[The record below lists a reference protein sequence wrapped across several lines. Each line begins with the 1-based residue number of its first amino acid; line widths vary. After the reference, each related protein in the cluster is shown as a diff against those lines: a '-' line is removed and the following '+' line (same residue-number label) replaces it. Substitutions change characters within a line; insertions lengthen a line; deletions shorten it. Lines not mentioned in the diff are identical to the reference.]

1 LAGFYEGG
9 EFAAVIS
16 IEVEDKSKLKHVK
29 EALDASLNLGPS
41 PLSVGAGEQF
51 DKVHS
56 QALRDTAMTISVNW
70 SGGGEVKKPGVAW
83 TLQSVIQI
91 ANAFPTMVAQCP
103 AKTSAILTRY
113 TSLRSFQ
120 VFRYKQIKLEKEQ
133 EAVKKQEPQKEA
145 TMQGEQPLQPPK
157 VKKLMSRPKL
167 WSSKNLILNYA
178 PCSIYTADLWDAYME
193 YKRLWKRID
202 YSKWLFLSIGLGD
215 IVLKPS

>member
-1 LAGFYEGG
+1 M
-9 EFAAVIS
+9 
-16 IEVEDKSKLKHVK
+16 K
-29 EALDASLNLGPS
+29 EALDVSLNLGPS

-51 DKVHS
+51 DKLHS

-83 TLQSVIQI
+83 TLQSVIQV

-103 AKTSAILTRY
+103 AKVSAILTRY

-120 VFRYKQIKLEKEQ
+120 VFRYKQIKIENELESIRKKELEKKSKEIKEQ
-133 EAVKKQEPQKEA
+133 G
-145 TMQGEQPLQPPK
+145 TQPTHPPNAK
-157 VKKLMSRPKL
+157 VYKTRQTF

-202 YSKWLFLSIGLGD
+202 YSKLRLSQ
-215 IVLKPS
+215 S

>member
-9 EFAAVIS
+9 QFAAVIS
-16 IEVEDKSKLKHVK
+16 VEVQDKSKLKHVK

-70 SGGGEVKKPGVAW
+70 SGGGEVKKPDVAW

-103 AKTSAILTRY
+103 AKISAILTRY

-120 VFRYKQIKLEKEQ
+120 IFRYKQIKLEKQQLDETT
-133 EAVKKQEPQKEA
+133 EKKEIPPPGAA
-145 TMQGEQPLQPPK
+145 TQGTQRAQTTN
-157 VKKLMSRPKL
+157 VKKLKTRTKL

-202 YSKWLFLSIGLGD
+202 YSKWLSC
-215 IVLKPS
+215 

>member
-1 LAGFYEGG
+1 
-9 EFAAVIS
+9 VQ
-16 IEVEDKSKLKHVK
+16 DKSKLKHVK

-70 SGGGEVKKPGVAW
+70 SGGGEVKKPGVPW
-83 TLQSVIQI
+83 TLQSVIQV
-91 ANAFPTMVAQCP
+91 ANAFPTMVGLCP
-103 AKTSAILTRY
+103 AKVSAILSRY

-133 EAVKKQEPQKEA
+133 EIVEKEKESKKEA
-145 TMQGEQPLQPPK
+145 TTQGTQESETTN
-157 VKKLMSRPKL
+157 VKRLKSRPKL
-167 WSSKNLILNYA
+167 WSSKSLILNYA

-202 YSKWLFLSIGLGD
+202 YSES
-215 IVLKPS
+215 SYS

>member
-1 LAGFYEGG
+1 LTGFYEGG

-103 AKTSAILTRY
+103 AKTSALLTRY

-120 VFRYKQIKLEKEQ
+120 VFRYKQMKLEKEQ
-133 EAVKKQEPQKEA
+133 EAIKKQESQKEA
-145 TMQGEQPLQPPK
+145 TIQGTQPLQPTN
-157 VKKLMSRPKL
+157 VKKLMSRPTL

-202 YSKWLFLSIGLGD
+202 YSKWLFLNILAT
-215 IVLKPS
+215 LF

>member
-1 LAGFYEGG
+1 M
-9 EFAAVIS
+9 
-16 IEVEDKSKLKHVK
+16 EDKSKLKHIK
-29 EALDASLNLGPS
+29 EALDVSLNLGPS

-83 TLQSVIQI
+83 TLQSVIQV

-103 AKTSAILTRY
+103 AKISAILTRY

-120 VFRYKQIKLEKEQ
+120 VFRYKQMKIEKELESIEKKEELEKES
-133 EAVKKQEPQKEA
+133 KE
-145 TMQGEQPLQPPK
+145 QGAQPAQPAKGK
-157 VKKLMSRPKL
+157 VYKTRQRL

-202 YSKWLFLSIGLGD
+202 YSKWPHLS
-215 IVLKPS
+215 S

>member
-1 LAGFYEGG
+1 MIGFHEGG

-16 IEVEDKSKLKHVK
+16 IEVEDKSKLKHMK

-56 QALRDTAMTISVNW
+56 QALRDTAMTISINW

-103 AKTSAILTRY
+103 AKISAILTRY
-113 TSLRSFQ
+113 TSLRLFQ
-120 VFRYKQIKLEKEQ
+120 TFRYKQIKLEKQQ
-133 EAVKKQEPQKEA
+133 EAAEENQESQKSA
-145 TMQGEQPLQPPK
+145 AMQGMQPLQSPSQR
-157 VKKLMSRPKL
+157 KLKSRPKL

-178 PCSIYTADLWDAYME
+178 PCSIYTADL
-193 YKRLWKRID
+193 
-202 YSKWLFLSIGLGD
+202 
-215 IVLKPS
+215 

>member
-1 LAGFYEGG
+1 M
-9 EFAAVIS
+9 
-16 IEVEDKSKLKHVK
+16 K
-29 EALDASLNLGPS
+29 EALDVSLNLGPS

-70 SGGGEVKKPGVAW
+70 SGGGEVKSPGVAW
-83 TLQSVIQI
+83 TLQSVIQV

-103 AKTSAILTRY
+103 AKISAILTRY

-120 VFRYKQIKLEKEQ
+120 IFRYKQIKIEKEQ
-133 EAVKKQEPQKEA
+133 EAIKKKEDLK
-145 TMQGEQPLQPPK
+145 QGAQPVQPPNAK
-157 VKKLMSRPKL
+157 VYKTRERL

-193 YKRLWKRID
+193 YKRLWKRTD
-202 YSKWLFLSIGLGD
+202 YSK
-215 IVLKPS
+215 